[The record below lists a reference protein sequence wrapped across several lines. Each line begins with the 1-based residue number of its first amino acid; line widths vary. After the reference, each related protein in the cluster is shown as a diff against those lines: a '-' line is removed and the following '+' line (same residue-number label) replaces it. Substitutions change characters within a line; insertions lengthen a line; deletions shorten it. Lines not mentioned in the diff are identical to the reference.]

1 MPLDHISSLCCSVQ
15 VFLTLL
21 GSCAVVR
28 PSQASGAE
36 KDKQS
41 NKWGS
46 GSGVLFSKRFCCC
59 RTSNM
64 SRHQLGQ
71 CSAHGPAL
79 NTGMPSAIDLK
90 SDMHDIIVYECKT
103 LSLRELVPSCAP
115 GSFSVIL
122 VRFTCTAI

>member
-28 PSQASGAE
+28 PSQASDAE

-46 GSGVLFSKRFCCC
+46 GIYGAFLKEVLLL
-59 RTSNM
+59 SNVE
-64 SRHQLGQ
+64 HKGINWVN
-71 CSAHGPAL
+71 A
-79 NTGMPSAIDLK
+79 
-90 SDMHDIIVYECKT
+90 
-103 LSLRELVPSCAP
+103 
-115 GSFSVIL
+115 
-122 VRFTCTAI
+122 VRMGLH